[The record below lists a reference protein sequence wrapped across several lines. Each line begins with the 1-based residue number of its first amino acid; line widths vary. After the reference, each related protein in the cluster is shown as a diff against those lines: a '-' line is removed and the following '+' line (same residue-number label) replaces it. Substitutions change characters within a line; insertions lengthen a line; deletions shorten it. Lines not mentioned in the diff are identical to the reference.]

1 MSDAP
6 VIVLLSLGR
15 HPVSGRARRAE
26 RDARALT
33 MALGSGL
40 PVIGLHAGAP
50 HEALRDYLGMG
61 LKRLLRLDVPDGGD
75 PVSALAAFI
84 SSATVRPRLVLA
96 GSIAEAGAA
105 SGMVPYLVAEALG
118 LPLAP
123 GVASLRTN
131 QDGFEFVQA
140 LPRGGRRSL
149 HGTNGIVATV
159 DLQGPR
165 PRQVARGPALRGTM
179 QRASVTATQS
189 IPLLLPEVSQAHPA
203 RARPKRIGPTAA
215 QAADGERRLLIDP
228 TPREA
233 AQEILKFL
241 ESERLLPRRQAAG
254 ARKLEETP

>member
-1 MSDAP
+1 MSEAL

-15 HPVSGRARRAE
+15 HPVSSRARRAE

-40 PVIGLHAGAP
+40 PVIGVHAGAP

-61 LKRLLRLDVPDGGD
+61 LKRLVTLDFPDGGD
-75 PVSALAAFI
+75 PVSALAAFN
-84 SSATVRPRLVLA
+84 SSIPAQPRLVLA

-123 GVASLRTN
+123 SVASLCPT
-131 QDGFEFVQA
+131 QDGFHFVQA

-149 HGTNGIVATV
+149 HAANGIVATV

-165 PRQVARGPALRGTM
+165 PRQVARGPALLGTM
-179 QRASVTATQS
+179 QRASVTPTQAV
-189 IPLLLPEVSQAHPA
+189 PPLLPEISEAHPA
-203 RARPKRIGPTAA
+203 RTRPKRIGPTAA
-215 QAADGERRLLIDP
+215 QTTDGERRLLIEP

-241 ESERLLPRRQAAG
+241 ESERLLPRRYAEG
-254 ARKLEETP
+254 ARKLEEAQ

>member
-1 MSDAP
+1 MSEAP
-6 VIVLLSLGR
+6 IIVLLSLGR
-15 HPVSGRARRAE
+15 HPASGRARRAE

-40 PVIGLHAGAP
+40 SVIGVHAGAP
-50 HEALRDYLGMG
+50 HEALRDYRGMG
-61 LKRLLRLDVPDGGD
+61 LKRLVTLDVPDGGD

-84 SSATVRPRLVLA
+84 SSVPAQPRLVLA

-105 SGMVPYLVAEALG
+105 SGMVPYLVADALG
-118 LPLAP
+118 VPLAP
-123 GVASLRTN
+123 GVASLCPT
-131 QDGFEFVQA
+131 QDGFDFVQA

-149 HGTNGIVATV
+149 HAANGVVATV

-165 PRQVARGPALRGTM
+165 PRQVARGPALRGTI
-179 QRASVTATQS
+179 QRASMAATQTT
-189 IPLLLPEVSQAHPA
+189 PLLLPEVSQAHPA

-215 QAADGERRLLIDP
+215 QATDGERRLLIDP

-241 ESERLLPRRQAAG
+241 ESERLLPRRQAEG
-254 ARKLEETP
+254 ARKLEETS